1 MSATLC
7 VVEIMNTGVLLS
19 GGEEMT
25 LAHAM
30 RLAKV
35 NSAKHPGSQVRIL
48 QGGGRK
54 AVQTWR
60 DGARVS

>member
-1 MSATLC
+1 MSTTLC

-25 LAHAM
+25 LTQAM

-35 NSAKHPGSQVRIL
+35 NSAKHPGSPVRIL
-48 QGGGRK
+48 QGGARK
-54 AVQTWR
+54 PVQTWQ
-60 DGARVS
+60 DGYRL